1 MLPAPAESISSSVRR
16 SEAQTTQAAK
26 PEGGGRNTVNQERIE
41 HWIAIGRQALGDRDW
56 DAYGALFSEAL
67 LMRAPG
73 LAGITTGREARVT
86 MVKGIIDAFPDGRAE
101 LERSFGEGDRACF
114 QFQFSGIHT
123 GPLATP
129 EGGQIAPTNKP
140 VRFPYCLI
148 VRFGQNGQAV
158 EVDEYF
164 DRLDMLSQIGV
175 AP

>member
-1 MLPAPAESISSSVRR
+1 MSRERADHWMTEAARALSI
-16 SEAQTTQAAK
+16 
-26 PEGGGRNTVNQERIE
+26 
-41 HWIAIGRQALGDRDW
+41 RDW
-56 DAYGALFSEAL
+56 DAYGQLFSEAL

-73 LAGITTGREARVT
+73 FAGITTGREARVV
-86 MVKGIIDAFPDGRAE
+86 MVKGIIDAFPDGQVE
-101 LERSFGEGDRACF
+101 LERSFGEGDWACC
-114 QFQFSGIHT
+114 QLQFSGTHT

-148 VRFGQNGQAV
+148 VRFGKNGHAV